1 MLLDYVRNVTES
13 VINEKEAQG
22 QQPACLLYSE
32 LLERLRTDALECM
45 RELHRNGEFR
55 AQVSGVNKEPSLTKV

>member
-13 VINEKEAQG
+13 VIAGKETEG

-32 LLERLRTDALECM
+32 LLERLRSDALECM
-45 RELHRNGEFR
+45 RELHRSGEYR
-55 AQVSGVNKEPSLTKV
+55 AQVSGVNKEPTLTRK